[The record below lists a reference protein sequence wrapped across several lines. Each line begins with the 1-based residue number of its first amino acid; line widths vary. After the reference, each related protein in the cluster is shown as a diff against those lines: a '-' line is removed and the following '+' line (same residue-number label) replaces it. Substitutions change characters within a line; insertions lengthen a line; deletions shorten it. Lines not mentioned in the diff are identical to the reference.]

1 MAKEKINYSNFNSD
15 ARDAGIE
22 VRDIT
27 GEIKKSFLDYSMS
40 VIVARALPDVRDG
53 LKPVHRRIIYA
64 MNTLGMTS
72 AQPHK
77 KSARIVG
84 DVIAKYHPHGD
95 TAVYFAMVR
104 LAQDFSCRYPLVDG
118 HGNFGSIDGDTAAA
132 MRYTE
137 ARMTKLASEMVRD
150 INKNTVDLIPN
161 YDGEEEEP
169 AVLPARIPNLLIN
182 GSTGI
187 AVGMATNI
195 PPHNLGEVIDAVL
208 AVADNPDIEV
218 LDLMNNYIYG
228 PDFPTGAQ
236 ILGKTG
242 IKKAYET
249 GSGSIVIRSKCDIEN
264 DPIHGNGRK
273 RIIVREIP
281 YEVNK
286 TTMIER
292 MADLVK
298 NKIIEGITDI
308 RDESNREG
316 IRVVIELRKD
326 VIPEVILNQL
336 YKYSS
341 LQTSYSINML
351 ALDHGQ
357 PKVMPLKDILV
368 AYLNHQEEV
377 ILRRTNFE
385 LEKAEERKHILEGLK
400 LAGQNIDDVINI
412 IKSSK
417 TREEARNSLIEK
429 YGFSEKQ
436 VKAIL
441 EMQLQRLTGIE
452 QDKIDSEIHD
462 LNIKIDEYNEIIHNH
477 DKLIEVIRKDL
488 LEIKEKYNDER
499 RTTFSNDTSIIED
512 ESLIPQEDIIITL
525 TQKGYIKR
533 VATDTYRSQN
543 RGGRGVKGMSTHED
557 DVVEKLVVTN
567 THTDLLFFTNYGK
580 VYRIRGHQ
588 VPEYSRQGKGLP
600 VVNLLHFDKEEK
612 VKAII
617 SADTYNEE
625 DSLLFVTEQGIVK
638 RVSMD
643 LFANINK
650 NGKIA
655 VSLKEGDMLFD
666 VKKTNG
672 REEVFIASSNGKV
685 VRFNENDVRRMGR
698 TASGVTGINLDGG
711 IVVGSTVSSEG
722 DLILVITSK
731 GYGKMSRSED
741 YRLTSRGG
749 KGVLTL
755 NATERVGNLVA
766 MRAVKGDEDLLITT
780 DKGIIIRTSLSQ
792 VKIAGRNTQGV
803 KVIKLDEDQS
813 ISSIAVTDI
822 KDEVEEETTSNET
835 NE

>member
-1 MAKEKINYSNFNSD
+1 
-15 ARDAGIE
+15 
-22 VRDIT
+22 
-27 GEIKKSFLDYSMS
+27 
-40 VIVARALPDVRDG
+40 
-53 LKPVHRRIIYA
+53 
-64 MNTLGMTS
+64 
-72 AQPHK
+72 
-77 KSARIVG
+77 
-84 DVIAKYHPHGD
+84 
-95 TAVYFAMVR
+95 
-104 LAQDFSCRYPLVDG
+104 
-118 HGNFGSIDGDTAAA
+118 
-132 MRYTE
+132 
-137 ARMTKLASEMVRD
+137 
-150 INKNTVDLIPN
+150 
-161 YDGEEEEP
+161 
-169 AVLPARIPNLLIN
+169 
-182 GSTGI
+182 
-187 AVGMATNI
+187 
-195 PPHNLGEVIDAVL
+195 
-208 AVADNPDIEV
+208 
-218 LDLMNNYIYG
+218 
-228 PDFPTGAQ
+228 
-236 ILGKTG
+236 
-242 IKKAYET
+242 
-249 GSGSIVIRSKCDIEN
+249 
-264 DPIHGNGRK
+264 
-273 RIIVREIP
+273 
-281 YEVNK
+281 
-286 TTMIER
+286 MIER

-357 PKVMPLKDILV
+357 PKVMPLKDILI

-512 ESLIPQEDIIITL
+512 ESLIPQEDIIIKL
-525 TQKGYIKR
+525 TQNGYIKR

-672 REEVFIASSNGKV
+672 SEEVFIASSNGKV

-711 IVVGSTVSSEG
+711 VVVGSTVSSEG

-822 KDEVEEETTSNET
+822 KDELEEETTSNET